1 MSKFLGGFQAAALV
15 VTLLSLPVAHAAG
28 DTNPVTMDQKPAVIT
43 EQQVKITSWAD
54 YAQQKAALK
63 AQKKSK
69 AITKAEFRKKK
80 KELKA
85 AYKTYKKEVREK
97 YKAKRKALREKRK
110 ALREEER
117 ALKEE
122 RKALKEKEK
131 EEKRA
136 LKEKMNAE
144 KRAQEL
150 KG

>member
-1 MSKFLGGFQAAALV
+1 MIKFLGNLQTIVLAI
-15 VTLLSLPVAHAAG
+15 TLLSLPLAHAAG
-28 DTNPVTMDQKPAVIT
+28 DTNSVTIDQKPAVIT
-43 EQQVKITSWAD
+43 EQQVTVTSWAD

-69 AITKAEFRKKK
+69 VITKAEFKKKK

-110 ALREEER
+110 ALKEQER
-117 ALKEE
+117 ILKAE
-122 RKALKEKEK
+122 RKALKKKEK

-150 KG
+150 KD